1 MTDDGSIIA
10 GFLDNTALDDNSG
23 NLSESD
29 YALFQSKT
37 AKSHGR
43 FIAGRILTRTMIAEL
58 TDEDAPGIALSVD
71 SRGSPVHVHPHPV
84 RFSISHSCNLS
95 AAAVLPVASMHNKL
109 GIDLEQRI
117 PGRDVDAIA
126 EAWFHP
132 LECRLLDKAANNEQR
147 LRLFYKM
154 WTAKEAWVK
163 ARRLSVWKVGSIPIL
178 EFVQDGG
185 SGLWL
190 ELPGN
195 YTLAIHVSGDVAVE
209 DVRIHPGFEYPGVVN
224 ARDIYAGSFAFS
236 NYTGDRT

>member
-1 MTDDGSIIA
+1 MHPVLHYLLIA
-10 GFLDNTALDDNSG
+10 G
-23 NLSESD
+23 
-29 YALFQSKT
+29 
-37 AKSHGR
+37 
-43 FIAGRILTRTMIAEL
+43 
-58 TDEDAPGIALSVD
+58 
-71 SRGSPVHVHPHPV
+71 GSPVHVHPHPV
-84 RFSISHSCNLS
+84 RFSISHSCHLT
-95 AAAVLPVASMHNKL
+95 AAAVLPVGSMHNKL

-163 ARRLSVWKVGSIPIL
+163 ARRLSVWKVGGIPTL
-178 EFVQDGG
+178 EIVRDGG

-195 YTLAIHVSGDVAVE
+195 YTLAIHVSGEAAVE
-209 DVRIHPGFEYPGVVN
+209 DVRIHPGFECPGLVN
-224 ARDIYAGSFAFS
+224 
-236 NYTGDRT
+236 TGISMLEALLQQLYRRPDLNRYSRWPADFKSAVSTNSTTPACFYSWKPLKYSL